1 MKIYFAET
9 WMSETV
15 TSVDGTDQSRSIT
28 GCTPRS
34 AFIWKTL
41 IMWSIIR
48 MCWVFHYT
56 PLYFHFSPG
65 SADANVQ
72 VSAGLLR
79 SCDQRRV
86 TCSEYVCHSATSAR
100 FISTSPNF
108 HCNVFGKGSRGSTFK
123 MLCCLFWLSHRKT
136 EAFSIIE
143 CALLL
148 GWAESAHSEGQ
159 QAESCHQ
166 NDNTEIRPL
175 PSCR

>member
-1 MKIYFAET
+1 MN
-9 WMSETV
+9 
-15 TSVDGTDQSRSIT
+15 
-28 GCTPRS
+28 
-34 AFIWKTL
+34 
-41 IMWSIIR
+41 
-48 MCWVFHYT
+48 
-56 PLYFHFSPG
+56 FSPG

-72 VSAGLLR
+72 VSAGLRR

-100 FISTSPNF
+100 FISTSLNF

-123 MLCCLFWLSHRKT
+123 MLCCLFWPSRRKT

-175 PSCR
+175 PSCRQVFKGVSVLVLSLVNIYALRNKGPFTRRQVSLKTQQY